1 MNLKLN
7 LTSSMALISI
17 ALAGAAL
24 GGCTTATSHDG
35 TGGSNG
41 AGGTSS
47 GAGGTS
53 ADAGGSGGAKTG
65 AGGTTTGSGGSTT
78 GGTGGAGGTAAG
90 TGGATAGACPSNA
103 IFCSGFEDA
112 ALPTNATYISSNDN
126 NDPTKGLV
134 FDKMMFHAGAQSLKF
149 LPLTAYAQRQVSV
162 PAAQTFWF
170 RAYLRTDVDIGGA
183 AGSMHNVFF
192 EAMYSSG
199 QQDKGVE
206 IVEEDCE
213 LGANINDSRYGSN
226 GTTNQPGCPT
236 TSPLGTTL
244 SANMW
249 HCIEGFFDGTQGNFQ
264 VFADSTMVINQT
276 GIAGAKQP
284 FSALRFGYREYHPH
298 DRTVWYDD
306 LVVAPTRV
314 GCP

>member
-1 MNLKLN
+1 MHANCSTRSLAWMFAFAV
-7 LTSSMALISI
+7 SSFSVGCVS
-17 ALAGAAL
+17 AGHS
-24 GGCTTATSHDG
+24 GGSGG
-35 TGGSNG
+35 TGSGGSNG
-41 AGGTSS
+41 TGGAAS
-47 GAGGTS
+47 GVGGAHAT
-53 ADAGGSGGAKTG
+53 GGSTG
-65 AGGTTTGSGGSTT
+65 AGGTTSGSGGATT
-78 GGTGGAGGTAAG
+78 GAGGTVSGTGGAAAG
-90 TGGATAGACPSNA
+90 GCPANA

-112 ALPTNATYISSNDN
+112 ALPANATYLSSNDN

-134 FDKMMFHAGAQSLKF
+134 FDKTTFHTGLQSLKF
-149 LPLTAYAQRQVSV
+149 LPLTAYAQREVSV
-162 PAAQTFWF
+162 PAAPTFWF
-170 RAYLRTDVDIGGA
+170 RAYLRTDVDIGGP

-236 TSPLGTTL
+236 AAPLGTTL
-244 SANMW
+244 PANMW

-264 VFADSTMVINQT
+264 LFANGTMVINQS
-276 GIAGAKQP
+276 GIAGAKQT
-284 FSALRFGYREYHPH
+284 FSALRFGYREYHAH

-306 LVVAPTRV
+306 VVVAPTRV
-314 GCP
+314 GCL